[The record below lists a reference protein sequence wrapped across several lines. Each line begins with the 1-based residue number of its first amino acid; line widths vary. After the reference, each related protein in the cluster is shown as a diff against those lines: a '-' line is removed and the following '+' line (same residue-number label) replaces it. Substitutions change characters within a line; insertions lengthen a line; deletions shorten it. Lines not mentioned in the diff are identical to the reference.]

1 MNNLQAEVMETA
13 NALKK
18 SIGGAK
24 FDSAKAIKNVVDVTS
39 KANKL
44 KKESIQIDKLKKD
57 AMIQESKALQE
68 LEKIEQQKLKTQSQQ
83 MRNDKQQTQEKERL
97 LKTNQKAVKV
107 AKDEASAYKK
117 LEKNTRALK
126 NQSKELGAQMLVLE
140 QNGKRNTTAYQKL
153 SKQYRNV
160 TSSAKAGDKQLKKL
174 DQTVGDNF
182 RNVGNYTGALN
193 KLRGGLGALGLAFG
207 TAQIV
212 RNIGG
217 IIVDFDQ
224 AQADLGAISG
234 KTKDQLSGLTAQA
247 KELGSTTQFTA
258 TEITQMQIELAKL
271 GFTTSEITASTK
283 AVSNFAAAT
292 GADLASASKVAGST
306 LRAFGLEASQMERV
320 VSTLGVAT
328 TKSALSF
335 SSFET
340 SMSTIAPVAATA
352 GFSVEDTTALL
363 ATLADAGFD
372 ASSAATATRN
382 ILLNLAN
389 ANGDL
394 AQTIG
399 KPIKGVEDLAEA
411 FGELENKGIDL
422 GEALELTDKRSVGAF
437 LQIVKGSD
445 DLVNFRDSITDVNGE
460 LQAMADKRLDSIQGQ
475 MTLFGSAWEGLILKL
490 GEAGGV
496 MNVLKQ
502 TIGFLGRNL
511 STIASILGTLIKVWV
526 SYKLAIIALNTV
538 QKIQMLGMKNVIAEI
553 MKAIPF
559 TKAYRNEQI
568 KLNTATKGGAT
579 ATNGYAGTMSALML
593 TGIIVF
599 LSNVALAWFDVAT
612 GARDAT
618 ERTKAY
624 NKAKELGSKKA
635 EVFVSKEREA
645 LEKSIRD
652 LRKQGLTQEEFDKR
666 RTELQEDA
674 IKKNA
679 DEVKSIEAK
688 RKKLLRYTQ
697 DLEFV
702 NRLADKGAI
711 RDATVLLKTEAQG
724 KKAEA
729 KINQSIKNFK
739 LQTVQAETSKLA
751 TEGSFKRFARIGRAG
766 VLELQTNIDALKEA
780 GKELTVQMDE
790 LEIAEIDKDK
800 LTPKLTDKTKTYN
813 TEFKKTNGFI
823 SEQIKLLQDLQK
835 IEQDRELINQQKGI
849 DAEFNAQIKNIEETG
864 KFDADQLNKLIQEK
878 VETETRYIEQRT
890 EVAKQFLLDQ
900 YDFEKNARLQA
911 LKDER
916 DALIEK
922 AKENKDALKTIEENY
937 QIELKDLQDEEIQR
951 EIDNDLKIEN
961 LEQTKTNNILKIQ
974 EDGYKSQEE
983 LLSEFTD
990 KVIEYN
996 DQQMEKTKEI
1006 YKSISE
1012 LVKTSTDYFI
1022 KQSQKKIDQI
1032 NKEINKAQEQ
1042 YDYFKQLALNGNI
1055 DAKDSLAEQ
1064 QKIINEANKKKLQ
1077 EEKRQQRIRM
1087 AESVF
1092 NTYSSK
1098 VESGS
1103 KNPLSETIRDTSLL
1117 LQFINSIPAFYDGTE
1132 DTGATG
1138 KGVDGRGGFHAVLH
1152 PNERVLPKSL
1162 NQQIGDLSNEEL
1174 TRLAVDYKNGR
1185 VIEGASQT
1193 SSAMDLAI
1201 LVNELSDIKR
1211 TIENKPETNIEL
1223 GQITQSM
1230 MEVVKSTK
1238 KGNTIVYNRYKIK
1251 K

>member
-13 NALKK
+13 EALKK

-83 MRNDKQQTQEKERL
+83 MRNDKQQSQEKERL
-97 LKTNQKAVKV
+97 NKTNQKAVKV

-126 NQSKELGAQMLVLE
+126 NQSKELGAQMLILE
-140 QNGKRNTTAYQKL
+140 QSGKKNTKAYRDLSTQYRKTTA
-153 SKQYRNV
+153 
-160 TSSAKAGDKQLKKL
+160 SAKQGDKALKKL
-174 DQTVGDNF
+174 DKSVGDNF
-182 RNVGNYTGALN
+182 RNVGNYKDAIKGLVGVLGTLGA
-193 KLRGGLGALGLAFG
+193 GIGLGQIFRSVTG
-207 TAQIV
+207 T
-212 RNIGG
+212 
-217 IIVDFDQ
+217 IIEFDQ
-224 AQADLGAISG
+224 AQADLTAISG
-234 KTKDQLSGLTAQA
+234 KTKEELAGLTEQA
-247 KELGSTTQFTA
+247 KILGGTSQFTA
-258 TEITQMQIELAKL
+258 TEITKMQIELAKL
-271 GFTTSEITASTK
+271 GFTTSEIEASTE
-283 AVSNFAAAT
+283 AVSNFASAT
-292 GADLASASKVAGST
+292 GSDMASASKVAGAT
-306 LRAFGLEASQMERV
+306 LRAFGLDASEMERV

-335 SSFET
+335 STYET
-340 SMSTIAPVAATA
+340 AMSTIAPVASTF
-352 GFSVEDTTALL
+352 GFSVEETTALL

-372 ASSAATATRN
+372 ASSSATATRN
-382 ILLNLAN
+382 ILLNLAD

-394 AQTIG
+394 AKTIG
-399 KPIKGVEDLAEA
+399 RPINGIEDLADA
-411 FGELENKGIDL
+411 FGDLEDKGIDL

-445 DLVNFRDSITDVNGE
+445 DLINFKDSITDVNQE
-460 LQAMADKRLDSIQGQ
+460 LKDMAEKKLDSVQGQ
-475 MTLFGSAWEGLILKL
+475 LTLLGSAWDNFILGISDSTGASIKL
-490 GEAGGV
+490 KESI
-496 MNVLKQ
+496 K
-502 TIGFLGRNL
+502 FLRENL
-511 STIASILGTLIKVWV
+511 SQIISVIGKVIRAFV
-526 SYKLAIIALNTV
+526 VYKATMVGLKVLNFALTGGFKNMGSE
-538 QKIQMLGMKNVIAEI
+538 MLKN
-553 MKAIPF
+553 IPL
-559 TKAYRNEQI
+559 TKAYATEQ
-568 KLNTATKGGAT
+568 KRLASATKESQTATKGFGSAIASMGIFLIIGAVT
-579 ATNGYAGTMSALML
+579 ELASAWY
-593 TGIIVF
+593 
-599 LSNVALAWFDVAT
+599 NVASGAKNAT
-612 GARDAT
+612 LQSQAYAQASQKAQEDAQEFT
-618 ERTKAY
+618 
-624 NKAKELGSKKA
+624 SKQ
-635 EVFVSKEREA
+635 RED
-645 LEKSIRD
+645 LEQQIRD
-652 LRKQGLTQEEFDKR
+652 LRKLG
-666 RTELQEDA
+666 
-674 IKKNA
+674 
-679 DEVKSIEAK
+679 
-688 RKKLLRYTQ
+688 
-697 DLEFV
+697 
-702 NRLADKGAI
+702 
-711 RDATVLLKTEAQG
+711 
-724 KKAEA
+724 
-729 KINQSIKNFK
+729 
-739 LQTVQAETSKLA
+739 LA
-751 TEGSFKRFARIGRAG
+751 TEDFNKERQKLQSEAIQKNEDEIDRLEELRKSYTGLGSQLSALSKTSGPGAESVGKRLFADLQKINKELERGGIKLDESLMFRMGDFESGSINAKAG
-766 VLELQTNIDALKEA
+766 AEQLKEEILLLKVA
-780 GKELTVQMDE
+780 SGELGSELDELVTQEIEDFSQGLDNGKEK
-790 LEIAEIDKDK
+790 I
-800 LTPKLTDKTKTYN
+800 KTYN

-864 KFDADQLNKLIQEK
+864 KFDADQLNKLIQDK

-911 LKDER
+911 LNDER

-922 AKENKDALKTIEENY
+922 AKENKDALKTIEDNY
-937 QIELKDLQDEEIQR
+937 QIELKDLQNEELER
-951 EIDNDLKIEN
+951 ELDNDLKIEN

-996 DQQMEKTKEI
+996 DQQLEKTKDI

-1012 LVKTSTDYFI
+1012 LVKISTDYFI
-1022 KQSQKKIDQI
+1022 KQSQKKIEQI

-1042 YDYFKQLALNGNI
+1042 YDYFKQLAINGNL

-1092 NTYSSK
+1092 STYSSK

-1103 KNPLSETIRDTSLL
+1103 KNPLAETIRDTSLL